1 MENDIKEVRYLSVKE
16 VSAILK
22 VDPQTIKRWIRMG
35 KLKAFKA
42 GSIGSSRYKILES
55 DFKDYLSEK
64 TVSVEQKQ

>member
-22 VDPQTIKRWIRMG
+22 VDPQTIKRWIRTG